1 MSRHDGGPWRVR
13 GSGVERWVQ
22 ETDPDDEGQVE
33 VLQRRLRREG
43 VFRRLL
49 ALGARSGD
57 DVEISGQ
64 VFVYVPDE
72 DEG

>member
-1 MSRHDGGPWRVR
+1 M
-13 GSGVERWVQ
+13 
-22 ETDPDDEGQVE
+22 QVE

-72 DEG
+72 DDG